1 MDHQSIKKKNVIITG
16 CNKGIGKA
24 TLEDFAKYRA
34 NIFACVRSN
43 TQNFKNFVS
52 KLKKN
57 TSYKL
62 DVHVMLQENTRFVE
76 RVIEYGADLV
86 TVHCEST
93 DINEFKN
100 LTTNF
105 DNVGIGILPT
115 SNIEILKSYAEYTSI
130 FLLLTVNPG
139 FSNQPKA
146 VNLIDRINEFKS
158 VVHNS
163 ESTLIVDGGVT
174 VDDLAPLETN
184 GVNVAVQGGAIFGK

>member
-1 MDHQSIKKKNVIITG
+1 MDISASIQAANQLDLLRDIETNANKFDQLHIDITDG
-16 CNKGIGKA
+16 HFTDNIG
-24 TLEDFAKYRA
+24 LSLD
-34 NIFACVRSN
+34 I
-43 TQNFKNFVS
+43 VS
-52 KLKKN
+52 KMKKN
-57 TSYKL
+57 TPYKL
-62 DVHVMLQENTRFVE
+62 DVHLMLQENTKFVE

-115 SNIEILKSYAEYTSI
+115 TNIEILKSYAEYTSI

-158 VVHNS
+158 VVNNS
-163 ESTLIVDGGVT
+163 KSTLIVDGGVT
-174 VDDLAPLETN
+174 VDDLAPLETY

>member
-1 MDHQSIKKKNVIITG
+1 MDISASIQAANQLDLLRDIETNANKFDQLHIDITDG
-16 CNKGIGKA
+16 HFTDNIG
-24 TLEDFAKYRA
+24 LSLD
-34 NIFACVRSN
+34 I
-43 TQNFKNFVS
+43 VS
-52 KLKKN
+52 KMKKN

-62 DVHVMLQENTRFVE
+62 DVHLMLQENTKFVE
-76 RVIEYGADLV
+76 RVVEYGADLV

-115 SNIEILKSYAEYTSI
+115 SNIEILKSYAEFTSI

-158 VVHNS
+158 VVNNS

>member
-1 MDHQSIKKKNVIITG
+1 MDISASIQAANQLDLLRDIETNANKFDQLHIDITDG
-16 CNKGIGKA
+16 HFTDNIG
-24 TLEDFAKYRA
+24 LSLD
-34 NIFACVRSN
+34 I
-43 TQNFKNFVS
+43 VS
-52 KLKKN
+52 KMKKN
-57 TSYKL
+57 TPYKL
-62 DVHVMLQENTRFVE
+62 DVHLMIQDNTKFVQ

-115 SNIEILKSYAEYTSI
+115 SNIEILKSYAEFTSI

-158 VVHNS
+158 VVNNS

>member
-1 MDHQSIKKKNVIITG
+1 MDISASIQAANQLELLRDIETNANKFDQLHIDITDG
-16 CNKGIGKA
+16 HFTDNIG
-24 TLEDFAKYRA
+24 LSLD
-34 NIFACVRSN
+34 I
-43 TQNFKNFVS
+43 VS
-52 KLKKN
+52 KMKKN

-62 DVHVMLQENTRFVE
+62 DVHLMLQENTKFVE

-105 DNVGIGILPT
+105 DNIGIGILPT

-146 VNLIDRINEFKS
+146 VNLIDRVNEFKS
-158 VVHNS
+158 VVNNS
-163 ESTLIVDGGVT
+163 ESTLIVDGGIT
-174 VDDLAPLETN
+174 VDDLAALETN
-184 GVNVAVQGGAIFGK
+184 GVKVAVQGGAIFGK

>member
-1 MDHQSIKKKNVIITG
+1 MDISASIQAANQLDLLRDIETNANKFDQLHIDITDG
-16 CNKGIGKA
+16 HFTDNIG
-24 TLEDFAKYRA
+24 LSLD
-34 NIFACVRSN
+34 I
-43 TQNFKNFVS
+43 VS
-52 KLKKN
+52 KMKKN

-62 DVHVMLQENTRFVE
+62 DVHLMLQENTKFVE

-105 DNVGIGILPT
+105 DNVGIGIMPT

-158 VVHNS
+158 VVNNS

>member
-1 MDHQSIKKKNVIITG
+1 MDISASIQAANQLDLLRDIETNANKFDQLHIDITDG
-16 CNKGIGKA
+16 HFTDNIG
-24 TLEDFAKYRA
+24 LSLD
-34 NIFACVRSN
+34 I
-43 TQNFKNFVS
+43 VS

-62 DVHVMLQENTRFVE
+62 DVHLMLQENTKFVE

-115 SNIEILKSYAEYTSI
+115 SSIEILKSYAEYTSI

-158 VVHNS
+158 VVNNS

>member
-1 MDHQSIKKKNVIITG
+1 MDISASIQAANQLDLLRDIETNANKFDQLHIDITDG
-16 CNKGIGKA
+16 HFTDNIG
-24 TLEDFAKYRA
+24 LSLD
-34 NIFACVRSN
+34 I
-43 TQNFKNFVS
+43 VS
-52 KLKKN
+52 KMKKN

-62 DVHVMLQENTRFVE
+62 DVHLMLQENTKFVE

-115 SNIEILKSYAEYTSI
+115 TNIEILKSYAEYTSI

-158 VVHNS
+158 VVNNS

>member
-1 MDHQSIKKKNVIITG
+1 MDISASIQAANQLDLLRDIETNANKFNQLHIDITDG
-16 CNKGIGKA
+16 HFTDNIG
-24 TLEDFAKYRA
+24 LSLD
-34 NIFACVRSN
+34 I
-43 TQNFKNFVS
+43 VS

-62 DVHVMLQENTRFVE
+62 DVHLMLQENTKFVE

-158 VVHNS
+158 VVNNS

>member
-1 MDHQSIKKKNVIITG
+1 MDISASIQAANQLDLLRDIETNANKFDQLHIDITDG
-16 CNKGIGKA
+16 HFTDNIG
-24 TLEDFAKYRA
+24 LSLD
-34 NIFACVRSN
+34 I
-43 TQNFKNFVS
+43 VS

-62 DVHVMLQENTRFVE
+62 DVHLMLQENTKFVE

-158 VVHNS
+158 VVNNT

>member
-1 MDHQSIKKKNVIITG
+1 MDISASIQAANQLDLLRDIETNANKFDQLHIDITDG
-16 CNKGIGKA
+16 HFTDNIG
-24 TLEDFAKYRA
+24 LSLD
-34 NIFACVRSN
+34 I
-43 TQNFKNFVS
+43 VS
-52 KLKKN
+52 KMKKN
-57 TSYKL
+57 TPYKL
-62 DVHVMLQENTRFVE
+62 DVHLMLQENTKFVE

-146 VNLIDRINEFKS
+146 VNLIDRVNEFKS
-158 VVHNS
+158 VVNNS
-163 ESTLIVDGGVT
+163 ESTLIVDGGIT
-174 VDDLAPLETN
+174 VDDLAALETN

>member
-1 MDHQSIKKKNVIITG
+1 MDISASIQAANQLDLLRDIETNANKFDQLHIDITDG
-16 CNKGIGKA
+16 HFTDNIG
-24 TLEDFAKYRA
+24 LSLD
-34 NIFACVRSN
+34 I
-43 TQNFKNFVS
+43 VS
-52 KLKKN
+52 KMKKN
-57 TSYKL
+57 TPYKL
-62 DVHVMLQENTRFVE
+62 DVHLMLQENTKFVE

-115 SNIEILKSYAEYTSI
+115 SNIEILKSYAEFTSI

-158 VVHNS
+158 VVNNS

>member
-1 MDHQSIKKKNVIITG
+1 MDISASIQAANQLDLLRDIETNANKFDQLHIDITDG
-16 CNKGIGKA
+16 HFTDNIG
-24 TLEDFAKYRA
+24 LSLD
-34 NIFACVRSN
+34 I
-43 TQNFKNFVS
+43 VS
-52 KLKKN
+52 KMKKN

-62 DVHVMLQENTRFVE
+62 DVHLMLQENTKFVE

-158 VVHNS
+158 VVNNS

>member
-1 MDHQSIKKKNVIITG
+1 MDISASIQAANQLDLLRDIETNANKFDQLHIDITDG
-16 CNKGIGKA
+16 HFTDNIG
-24 TLEDFAKYRA
+24 LSLD
-34 NIFACVRSN
+34 I
-43 TQNFKNFVS
+43 VS

-62 DVHVMLQENTRFVE
+62 DVHLMLQENTKFVE

-146 VNLIDRINEFKS
+146 VNLIDRVNEFKS
-158 VVHNS
+158 VVNNS
-163 ESTLIVDGGVT
+163 ESTLIVDGGIT
-174 VDDLAPLETN
+174 VDDLAALETN
-184 GVNVAVQGGAIFGK
+184 GVKVAVQGGAIFGK

>member
-1 MDHQSIKKKNVIITG
+1 MDISASIQAANQLDLLRDIETNANKFDQLHIDITDG
-16 CNKGIGKA
+16 HFTDNIG
-24 TLEDFAKYRA
+24 LSLD
-34 NIFACVRSN
+34 I
-43 TQNFKNFVS
+43 VS
-52 KLKKN
+52 KMKKN

-62 DVHVMLQENTRFVE
+62 DVHLMLQENTKFVE

-105 DNVGIGILPT
+105 DNIGIGILPT

-158 VVHNS
+158 VVNNS

-174 VDDLAPLETN
+174 VDDLAALETN
-184 GVNVAVQGGAIFGK
+184 GVKVAVQGGAIFGK

>member
-1 MDHQSIKKKNVIITG
+1 MDISASIQAANQLDLLRDIETNANKFDQLHIDITDG
-16 CNKGIGKA
+16 HFTDNIG
-24 TLEDFAKYRA
+24 LSLD
-34 NIFACVRSN
+34 I
-43 TQNFKNFVS
+43 VS

-62 DVHVMLQENTRFVE
+62 DVHLMLQENTKFVE

-158 VVHNS
+158 VVNNS

-174 VDDLAPLETN
+174 VDDLSPLETN

>member
-1 MDHQSIKKKNVIITG
+1 MDISASIQAANQLDLLRDIETNANKFDQLHIDITDG
-16 CNKGIGKA
+16 HFTDNIG
-24 TLEDFAKYRA
+24 LSLD
-34 NIFACVRSN
+34 I
-43 TQNFKNFVS
+43 VS

-62 DVHVMLQENTRFVE
+62 DVNLMLQENTKFVE

-115 SNIEILKSYAEYTSI
+115 SNIEILKSYAEFTSI

-146 VNLIDRINEFKS
+146 VNLIDRINEYKS
-158 VVHNS
+158 VVNNS

>member
-1 MDHQSIKKKNVIITG
+1 MDISASIQAANQLDLLRDIETNANKFDQLHIDITDG
-16 CNKGIGKA
+16 HFTDNIG
-24 TLEDFAKYRA
+24 LSLD
-34 NIFACVRSN
+34 I
-43 TQNFKNFVS
+43 VS

-62 DVHVMLQENTRFVE
+62 DVHLMLQENTKFVE

-105 DNVGIGILPT
+105 DNIGIGILPT

-146 VNLIDRINEFKS
+146 VNLIDRVNEFKS
-158 VVHNS
+158 VVNNS
-163 ESTLIVDGGVT
+163 ESTLIVDGGIT
-174 VDDLAPLETN
+174 VDDLAALETN
-184 GVNVAVQGGAIFGK
+184 GVKVAVQGGAIFGK

>member
-1 MDHQSIKKKNVIITG
+1 MDISASIQAANQLDLLRDIETNANKFDQLHIDITDG
-16 CNKGIGKA
+16 HFTDNIG
-24 TLEDFAKYRA
+24 LSLD
-34 NIFACVRSN
+34 I
-43 TQNFKNFVS
+43 VS

-62 DVHVMLQENTRFVE
+62 DVHLMLQENTKFVE

-115 SNIEILKSYAEYTSI
+115 SNIEILKSYAEYTSF

-158 VVHNS
+158 VVNNS

-174 VDDLAPLETN
+174 VDDLAPLEKN

>member
-1 MDHQSIKKKNVIITG
+1 MDISASIQAANQLDLLRDIETNANKFDQLHIDITDG
-16 CNKGIGKA
+16 HFTDNIG
-24 TLEDFAKYRA
+24 LSLD
-34 NIFACVRSN
+34 I
-43 TQNFKNFVS
+43 VS
-52 KLKKN
+52 KMKKN

-62 DVHVMLQENTRFVE
+62 DVHLMLQENTKFVE

-105 DNVGIGILPT
+105 DNIGIGILPT

-146 VNLIDRINEFKS
+146 VNLIDRVNEFKS
-158 VVHNS
+158 VVNNS

>member
-1 MDHQSIKKKNVIITG
+1 MDISASIQAANQLDLLRDIETNANKFDQLHIDITDG
-16 CNKGIGKA
+16 HFTDNIG
-24 TLEDFAKYRA
+24 LSLD
-34 NIFACVRSN
+34 I
-43 TQNFKNFVS
+43 VS

-62 DVHVMLQENTRFVE
+62 DVHLMLQENTKFVE

-146 VNLIDRINEFKS
+146 VNLIDRINEFNS
-158 VVHNS
+158 VVNNS

>member
-1 MDHQSIKKKNVIITG
+1 MDISASIQAANQLDLLRDIETNANKFDQLHIDITDG
-16 CNKGIGKA
+16 HFTDNIG
-24 TLEDFAKYRA
+24 LSLD
-34 NIFACVRSN
+34 I
-43 TQNFKNFVS
+43 VS
-52 KLKKN
+52 KMKKN

-62 DVHVMLQENTRFVE
+62 DVHLMLQENTKFVE

-115 SNIEILKSYAEYTSI
+115 TNIEILKSYAEYTSI

-158 VVHNS
+158 VVNNS
-163 ESTLIVDGGVT
+163 ESTLIVDGGIT
-174 VDDLAPLETN
+174 VDDLAALETN
-184 GVNVAVQGGAIFGK
+184 GVKVAVQGGAIFGK

>member
-1 MDHQSIKKKNVIITG
+1 MDISASIQAANQLDLLRDIETNANKFDQLHIDITDGHFTDNVGLSLDI
-16 CNKGIGKA
+16 
-24 TLEDFAKYRA
+24 
-34 NIFACVRSN
+34 
-43 TQNFKNFVS
+43 VS

-62 DVHVMLQENTRFVE
+62 DVHLMLQENTKFVE

-146 VNLIDRINEFKS
+146 VNLIDRINKFKS
-158 VVHNS
+158 VVNNS

>member
-1 MDHQSIKKKNVIITG
+1 MDISASIQAANQLDLLRDIETNANKFDQLHIDITDG
-16 CNKGIGKA
+16 HFTDNIG
-24 TLEDFAKYRA
+24 LSLD
-34 NIFACVRSN
+34 I
-43 TQNFKNFVS
+43 VS

-62 DVHVMLQENTRFVE
+62 DVHLMLQENTKFVE
-76 RVIEYGADLV
+76 RVIEYGADVV

-158 VVHNS
+158 VVNNS

>member
-1 MDHQSIKKKNVIITG
+1 MDISASIQAANQLDLLRDIETNANKFDQLHIDITDG
-16 CNKGIGKA
+16 HFTDNIG
-24 TLEDFAKYRA
+24 LSLD
-34 NIFACVRSN
+34 I
-43 TQNFKNFVS
+43 VS

-62 DVHVMLQENTRFVE
+62 DVHLMLQENTKFVE

-146 VNLIDRINEFKS
+146 VNLIDRINKFKS
-158 VVHNS
+158 VVNNS

-174 VDDLAPLETN
+174 VDDLTPLETN